1 MPWQYR
7 TQFDYDNTSC
17 CCSCCGSRLQPN
29 FILSVDEKGCQYL
42 KHTSDS
48 DRYALIQS
56 YRDSVDLPTILKGLD
71 PKQVNGMMSTYKF
84 SDLVDAGIIDF
95 TSLPKTPGEMLNL
108 AKSAESY
115 FNGLPDEIRKEF
127 NYSSDLFVRDYG
139 SKHYQ
144 EKIHSLRMRYDDDYR
159 VAFNTAHAPKP
170 VESLDSVEPVEP
182 VESLDPVEP
191 VQPVKSARGRKA
203 VNK

>member
-1 MPWQYR
+1 MPWEYR
-7 TQFDYDNTSC
+7 TQFDHDDTSNYH
-17 CCSCCGSRLQPN
+17 SSCGSRIQPN
-29 FILSVDEKGCQYL
+29 FILSVDEKGCQCL

-95 TSLPKTPGEMLNL
+95 SSLPKTPGEMLNL

-115 FNGLPDEIRKEF
+115 FNGLPDEVRKEF

-139 SKHYQ
+139 SKEYQ
-144 EKIHSLRMRYDDDYR
+144 QKIHDLRMIYDDDYR
-159 VAFNTAHAPKP
+159 LSYTLANAP
-170 VESLDSVEPVEP
+170 VESVPESEPESEPESVPA
-182 VESLDPVEP
+182 S
-191 VQPVKSARGRKA
+191 QPVKVTRTRKA
-203 VNK
+203 VSK